1 MNVRKTAPGIVG
13 NFIQWRFALLC
24 IAIFMCLVFLLGR
37 VAWLQIIS
45 PENLV
50 KQEDMRSL
58 REEPIVVPRGMIEDR
73 NGRPLAVSVPVKAIW
88 ADPKTVMEKGGVQI
102 SSRWQALATTL
113 HMPLNEIAAR
123 IRRNPADRFI
133 YLARQIDPQQAQYIE
148 SLKLPG
154 ISLRDESR
162 RFYPAGHVAANLLG
176 FTNIDDQGIEGIE
189 KSFNRQLTGKAGE
202 RLVRKD
208 RHGHVIENITE
219 TPANPAH
226 NLMLS
231 IDERLQT
238 VTEDALSNAVSWNKA
253 ESAAAVILD
262 VNTGEVLAMASCPTF
277 NPNNRDGATLNDF
290 RNRAISDTFEP
301 GSTVKPMVVMTALQQ
316 GIVQPDSVVDTHPY
330 TIDGHRIRD
339 VGYYPQLTLTG
350 ILQKSSDTGVS
361 RLSLAMPIQK
371 LLDTYKNFGFG
382 MPTGLGLTGESSG
395 LLPHRKFWGE
405 LDRATFSFG
414 YGLMVTPLQLA
425 HVYATIG
432 SYGITRP
439 LSITRVDPPVVGQRV
454 MSETITHQVEHMMES
469 VALPG
474 GGGIKAAVR
483 GYRVAIKTGT
493 AKKIGDDGKYID
505 KYIAYTAG
513 VAPAS
518 NPRFALV
525 VVIND
530 PENGAYYGGA
540 VSAPVFSQIMSDVLR
555 LENIEPDGLP
565 QGDTNLT
572 VLNKA
577 VVEGPAG

>member
-1 MNVRKTAPGIVG
+1 MRKIAPGIMG

-37 VAWLQIIS
+37 LAWLQIIS

-73 NGRPLAVSVPVKAIW
+73 AGRPLAVSVPVEAIW
-88 ADPKTVMEKGGVQI
+88 ADPKTVMEKGGVEVT
-102 SSRWQALATTL
+102 SRWQALATTL
-113 HMPLNEIAAR
+113 HMPLDEIASR
-123 IRRNPADRFI
+123 IRRNPSDRFI
-133 YLARQIDPQQAQYIE
+133 YLARQLDPQQAQYIE

-154 ISLRDESR
+154 IALRDESR
-162 RFYPAGHVAANLLG
+162 RFYPAGHVASNLLG

-189 KSFNRQLTGKAGE
+189 KSFNRQLTGKEGE

-219 TPANPAH
+219 NSPSPAH

-277 NPNNRDGATLNDF
+277 NPNNRGGATLNDF

-316 GIVQPDSVVDTHPY
+316 GIVKPDSVVDTHPY
-330 TIDGHRIRD
+330 MIDGHRIRD
-339 VGYYPQLTLTG
+339 VGFYPQLTLTG

-395 LLPHRKFWGE
+395 LMPHRKFWGE

-432 SYGITRP
+432 SFGISRP
-439 LSITRVDPPVVGQRV
+439 LSITRVDPPVVGHRV
-454 MSETITHQVEHMMES
+454 MSETIAHQVEHMMES

-474 GGGIKAAVR
+474 GGGVKAAVR

-555 LENIEPDGLP
+555 LENIKPDGLP
-565 QGDTNLT
+565 EGDPNLM
-572 VLNKA
+572 VLNKPDA
-577 VVEGPAG
+577 VHSAG

>member
-1 MNVRKTAPGIVG
+1 VRKTAPGIVG

-133 YLARQIDPQQAQYIE
+133 YLARQLDPQQAQYIE

-176 FTNIDDQGIEGIE
+176 FTNIDDEGIEGIE

-454 MSETITHQVEHMMES
+454 MSETIAHQVEHMMES

>member
-1 MNVRKTAPGIVG
+1 MRKDSAPLIG
-13 NFIQWRFALLC
+13 NFIQWRFGLLC
-24 IAIFMCLVFLLGR
+24 LAILFSLLFLLGR

-45 PENLV
+45 PDNLV

-58 REEPIVVPRGMIEDR
+58 REKPIIVPRGMIEDR
-73 NGRPLAVSVPVKAIW
+73 DGRPLAVSVPVEAIW
-88 ADPKTVMEKGGVQI
+88 ADPKTIMEKGGVQVDR
-102 SSRWQALATTL
+102 RWKALANAL
-113 HMPLNEIAAR
+113 HVPLSQIAAR
-123 IRRNPADRFI
+123 IHQNDRSRFI
-133 YLARQIDPQQAQYIE
+133 YLARQLDPQQAAWID
-148 SLKLPG
+148 KLNIPG
-154 ISLRDESR
+154 IATREESR
-162 RFYPAGHVAANLLG
+162 RFYPAGHVASNLLG
-176 FTNIDDQGIEGIE
+176 FTNIDDQGIEGVE
-189 KSFNRQLTGKAGE
+189 KSFNRQLTGVSGK

-219 TPANPAH
+219 TPASPAH
-226 NLMLS
+226 NIILS

-253 ESAAAVILD
+253 ESGAAVIID

-277 NPNNRDGATLNDF
+277 NPNNREGATLDDF

-301 GSTVKPMVVMTALQQ
+301 GSTVKPMVIMTALKK
-316 GIVQPDSVVDTHPY
+316 GIVRPDSVVDTHPY

-361 RLSLAMPIQK
+361 HLSLAMPIQA
-371 LLDTYKNFGFG
+371 LIDTYKGFGFG
-382 MPTGLGLTGESSG
+382 SPTGLGLTGESSG
-395 LLPHRKFWGE
+395 LMPNRQRWGQ

-432 SYGITRP
+432 SYGIARP
-439 LSITRVDPPVVGQRV
+439 LSITRVDPPVEGKRV
-454 MSETITHQVEHMMES
+454 MSSEITHEVEHMMES

-474 GGGIKAAVR
+474 GGGIKAAVH

-493 AKKIGDDGKYID
+493 AKKIGDDGKYVN

-525 VVIND
+525 VVLNN
-530 PENGAYYGGA
+530 PSNGAYYGGA
-540 VSAPVFSQIMSDVLR
+540 VAAPVFSQIMGDVLR
-555 LENIEPDGLP
+555 LENIKPDGLAP
-565 QGDTNLT
+565 GDDNLV
-572 VLNKA
+572 VLNKEKSIA
-577 VVEGPAG
+577 PAP